1 MISKYDIIYL
11 IVCVNCYVIGYLIGR
26 MGSNTKDIGVFKDA
40 KRAKQNSPIQS
51 VVSIDETKVVTNIN
65 TDNLVKKYEEL
76 GDKTVSNDNISG
88 SISKLKNMKQ

>member
-1 MISKYDIIYL
+1 MT
-11 IVCVNCYVIGYLIGR
+11 
-26 MGSNTKDIGVFKDA
+26 SNTGDVGVFKGV
-40 KRAKQNSPIQS
+40 KRFKQNSQMSS

-76 GDKTVSNDNISG
+76 GDKTVSDDNISS

>member
-1 MISKYDIIYL
+1 MQ
-11 IVCVNCYVIGYLIGR
+11 G
-26 MGSNTKDIGVFKDA
+26 
-40 KRAKQNSPIQS
+40 

>member
-1 MISKYDIIYL
+1 MITKYEIIYL
-11 IVCVNCYVIGYLIGR
+11 IVCVNCYIIGYLIGSR
-26 MGSNTKDIGVFKDA
+26 TSNTGDVGVFKGV
-40 KRAKQNSPIQS
+40 KRFKQNSQMSS

-76 GDKTVSNDNISG
+76 GDKTVSDDNISS